1 MKTKYKVEKDIKA
14 NPKKFPLSSKEY
26 PTAHRAANKAEKSK
40 YPHGFKEL
48 TRLEHHLGKGELLGK
63 STKSGKIEVSSK
75 VPVKNRNEVAL
86 HEKVENKKIKQMCK
100 KCGKKGC
107 KCK

>member
-1 MKTKYKVEKDIKA
+1 MKKRYEVEKTIKA
-14 NPKKFPLSSKEY
+14 NSKKFPLSSKEY
-26 PTAHRAANKAEKSK
+26 STAHRAANKAEKSK
-40 YPHGFKEL
+40 YPKGFREL

-75 VPVKNRNEVAL
+75 VPKKNRNEVAL
-86 HEKVENKKIKQMCK
+86 HEIVENKKIKQLCK
-100 KCGKKGC
+100 KCGNKSC